1 VPQPQAFGR
10 LTEDD
15 TSPFLE
21 WRILC
26 DKRSGGILIRW
37 PSRLALQPAATWRT

>member
-1 VPQPQAFGR
+1 VVPA
-10 LTEDD
+10 TEDD

-26 DKRSGGILIRW
+26 DKRSGGILI
-37 PSRLALQPAATWRT
+37 SDPAAWRCPGGEHNRS